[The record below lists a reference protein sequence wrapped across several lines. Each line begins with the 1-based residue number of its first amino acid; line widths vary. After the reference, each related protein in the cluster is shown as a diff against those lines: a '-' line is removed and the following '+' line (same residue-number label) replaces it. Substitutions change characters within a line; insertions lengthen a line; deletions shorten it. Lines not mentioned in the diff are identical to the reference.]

1 MVLKPKATTFTQIQA
16 GVGNLDHVIDE
27 SNQSLESATDGGT
40 DTADTSA
47 DAPDAPGD
55 DPDDTASDDM
65 ASDDETDDN
74 TDDSLSDTDWKEV
87 LLTAIDATDGPI
99 HPDDLQQAVMDH
111 YNKDPDAA
119 SGLIGDALDE
129 GYLQTTVDMN
139 LTATHRLEGAADA
152 QTDESG

>member
-1 MVLKPKATTFTQIQA
+1 
-16 GVGNLDHVIDE
+16 
-27 SNQSLESATDGGT
+27 
-40 DTADTSA
+40 
-47 DAPDAPGD
+47 
-55 DPDDTASDDM
+55 M
-65 ASDDETDDN
+65 ASDDDD
-74 TDDSLSDTDWKEV
+74 DDYVEPDSDLSDTDWKEV
-87 LLTAIDATDGPI
+87 LLTAIDANDGPI

-152 QTDESG
+152 KTDESG